1 MEDTILNYEVEE
13 GKHIIR
19 IDGEVIFENS
29 NKIKEKAKN
38 IIKENDIQS
47 LIIDLTDTSYLDS
60 SGIGTILSLFKF
72 MRDRSGKLL
81 ITNPNDKVKRVF
93 EVTKLNQILDIYA
106 DIEKAI
112 EVS

>member
-1 MEDTILNYEVEE
+1 MENAVLNYEVKE
-13 GKHIIR
+13 GSNIIR

-47 LIIDLTDTSYLDS
+47 LIIDLTDTTYLDS
-60 SGIGTILSLFKF
+60 SGIGAILSLFKF